1 MLWKEPIDSNA
12 DGNKDIFL
20 KLFFYNMIIAF
31 SYDLLLIFHYVE
43 RFFW

>member
-20 KLFFYNMIIAF
+20 KLFFYNMININQI
-31 SYDLLLIFHYVE
+31 SLPKLT
-43 RFFW
+43 